1 LRIDILSCVF
11 DLLFFVLC
19 TISCQYLWIVHLDCP
34 FSISLAFIHAKLS
47 TTNPCLLNILVYFY
61 LIYQHLTTTSFRLH
75 QRSNFKEPINDE
87 PIILWGI
94 EKNKSFWREEIISE
108 KYNIH
113 PHPPTQYSLYKYW
126 VWIFENLWFNMQKDR
141 VHRMIYQPIGSSNN
155 Q

>member
-1 LRIDILSCVF
+1 MRCSLGFLHRNDVQFVLPPVVCRRAHVLFNFIFFCLRIDILSCVF

-61 LIYQHLTTTSFRLH
+61 LIYQHLTTTSIRLH

-87 PIILWGI
+87 PIIL
-94 EKNKSFWREEIISE
+94 
-108 KYNIH
+108 
-113 PHPPTQYSLYKYW
+113 
-126 VWIFENLWFNMQKDR
+126 
-141 VHRMIYQPIGSSNN
+141 
-155 Q
+155 